1 MARDKVKVQL
11 PKIDNLTTVAEKEL
25 VQTTVTQA
33 NGVVIEKPLECMRNT
48 TVIMVTN
55 SDVSNDSTVTFKKG
69 DAYPNSMRGDKT
81 IAVGKG
87 KTVVLMLQD
96 PSQFINREGN
106 IDVDFA
112 TGFTGTIA
120 VIGKPTGVGQ
130 GH

>member
-25 VQTTVTQA
+25 VQTTVTQE

-55 SDVSNDSTVTFKKG
+55 SDSSNDTTVTFKKG

-81 IAVGKG
+81 IAVGAG
-87 KTVVLMLQD
+87 KTVVMMLQD

-112 TGFTGTIA
+112 EGFTGTIA